1 MNISVSE
8 VEAVTVVM
16 FEGYLETETAPEA
29 RARLDELMAA
39 GTTRILLDF
48 SDLDYIFS
56 AGLAVLLATGK
67 RLGAAGAV
75 CDSAASMKR
84 FVKCSICRGSAPS
97 SVFSETRRKP
107 WPLSD
112 F

>member
-16 FEGYLETETAPEA
+16 FEGHLETETAPEA

-67 RLGAAGAV
+67 RLGSSGG
-75 CDSAASMKR
+75 SLR
-84 FVKCSICRGSAPS
+84 FCGLNETVREVFDMSGFSTIF
-97 SVFSETRRKP
+97 SVFGDQAEALAS
-107 WPLSD
+107 